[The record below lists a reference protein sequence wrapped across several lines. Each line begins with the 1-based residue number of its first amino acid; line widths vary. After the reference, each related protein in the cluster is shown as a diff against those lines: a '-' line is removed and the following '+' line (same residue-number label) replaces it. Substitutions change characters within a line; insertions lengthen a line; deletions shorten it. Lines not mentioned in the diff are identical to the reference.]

1 MRTLNTAGASAI
13 IRDEAEAAPFKSRVL
28 RMRIILFLAVAAN
41 SFDLVATSFGIH
53 WFGNREGNP
62 LLASLAH
69 GQWLVFVAIKGMI
82 VPLLIWAL
90 YRSRHHTPVLSA
102 AGLAI
107 VTLAMTVA
115 VGQWVGWMA
124 GVARVSA
131 LMGY

>member
-1 MRTLNTAGASAI
+1 MFALNAEGAFAM
-13 IRDEAEAAPFKSRVL
+13 IRDETRAASFRSGVL
-28 RMRIILFLAVAAN
+28 RMRIILFLAVVAN

-69 GQWLVFVAIKGMI
+69 EQWLLFVAFKGLI
-82 VPLLIWAL
+82 VPVLIWAL
-90 YRSRHHTPVLSA
+90 YRTRHHTPVLSA

-107 VTLAMTVA
+107 VTLAMTIA

-124 GVARVSA
+124 GVVHVSA
-131 LMGY
+131 MLRY

>member
-1 MRTLNTAGASAI
+1 MRPLIAAGLFAI
-13 IRDEAEAAPFKSRVL
+13 IRDEARVASFRSGVL
-28 RMRIILFLAVAAN
+28 RMRIVLFLAVVAN

-69 GQWLVFVAIKGMI
+69 EQWLLFVGFKGLI
-82 VPLLIWAL
+82 VPALIWYL
-90 YRSRHHTPVLSA
+90 YRTRHHTPVLSA
-102 AGLAI
+102 AGLGL

-124 GVARVSA
+124 GVVHVGA
-131 LMGY
+131 LTGY